1 MGIFKHRR
9 TVFSNQWS
17 RIDSSTVAPQVSL
30 PGSDTFRF
38 KELKQG
44 ETASHD
50 FIIKNSGTS
59 DLEISLIDQSENIDV
74 ILPDGKVILPG
85 RTFPVTVKLRDTN
98 LSGEFE
104 GFAVI
109 GTNDPSVE
117 RKQLRFLIS
126 GTISETGKT
135 DPRSIRLYESN
146 LATQRV
152 AIYLGWIELY
162 SWMQLVDWSRILPSC
177 DPSPTKK
184 MPAKAVLA
192 RIQRLIE

>member
-1 MGIFKHRR
+1 MKSIIGYIGLALFAILLGIAAGWGFGWLEYSN
-9 TVFSNQWS
+9 TDEQFFQNQWS

-30 PGSDTFRF
+30 PGSNTFRF

-74 ILPDGKVILPG
+74 ILPEGKVILPG

-98 LSGEFE
+98 LAREFE

-126 GTISETGKT
+126 GTISETGQNR
-135 DPRSIRLYESN
+135 P
-146 LATQRV
+146 
-152 AIYLGWIELY
+152 
-162 SWMQLVDWSRILPSC
+162 
-177 DPSPTKK
+177 
-184 MPAKAVLA
+184 
-192 RIQRLIE
+192 